1 MFLGKGVLKICSQF
15 RGEHACRNA
24 RKMEIT
30 LNFICLILW
39 YLFFFWKQFYNPKLK
54 VIVIISSLIHLAI
67 SYNALSG
74 SFNSVSVIVN
84 LKNSPKNEFFTIEI
98 LYITYK
104 INEFSTNMHFKLL
117 TISNT
122 ECKSNH
128 LYLKMALLLS
138 GDINLNP
145 GPARHHCY

>member
-1 MFLGKGVLKICSQF
+1 MPKCEENGDKIKFHLTNFLF
-15 RGEHACRNA
+15 
-24 RKMEIT
+24 
-30 LNFICLILW
+30 
-39 YLFFFWKQFYNPKLK
+39 YLFLFWKQFYNPKLK
-54 VIVIISSLIHLAI
+54 EIVIISSLIHLAI
-67 SYNALSG
+67 SYIHTYIHV

-84 LKNSPKNEFFTIEI
+84 LKNSLKNEFFTIEI
-98 LYITYK
+98 LYIIYK

-122 ECKSNH
+122 ECKRNH

-145 GPARHHCY
+145 GLARHHCY

>member
-1 MFLGKGVLKICSQF
+1 M
-15 RGEHACRNA
+15 
-24 RKMEIT
+24 T
-30 LNFICLILW
+30 
-39 YLFFFWKQFYNPKLK
+39 
-54 VIVIISSLIHLAI
+54 VIISSLIHLAI
-67 SYNALSG
+67 SYNALSV

-122 ECKSNH
+122 ECKNNH